1 MSAKIRVEWS
11 KGSLIATLNDTPT
24 TQALLAALPFSGSAN
39 TWGDEVYFSIP
50 VQAKL
55 EKDAKQVVDPGTV
68 CYWVPGSALALPFG
82 PTPISEG
89 AMPKLASPCNVLG
102 KFEGDAKTLN
112 SVRDGDTIKVSLVE

>member
-1 MSAKIRVEWS
+1 MSTKIRVEWP
-11 KGSLIATLNDTPT
+11 KGSLTATLRDTPT
-24 TQALLAALPFSGSAN
+24 TAALLKALPVKGSAN

-55 EKDAKQVVDPGTV
+55 ENDAKQVVEPGTV

-102 KFEGDAKTLN
+102 KFDGDAKTLKTC
-112 SVRDGDTIKVSLVE
+112 RDGDTVTVTLAE

>member
-1 MSAKIRVEWS
+1 MSAKIRVEWP
-11 KGSLIATLNDTPT
+11 KGSLTATLKDTPT
-24 TQALLAALPFSGSAN
+24 TQALIKALPVSGSAN

-55 EKDAKQVVDPGTV
+55 EKDARQEVEPGTV

-102 KFEGDAKTLN
+102 HFDGDPKTLKTC
-112 SVRDGDTIKVSLVE
+112 RDGDKVTVMLVS